1 MEPAQHKPSPVA
13 DSTSPSDINQPFCVN
28 NVYFDDQTL
37 SVRPVSNQLTVSHCE
52 PQDTPT
58 VSSPGVKNCN
68 PTADKI
74 CTSDVVRQFRLKYS
88 KNLIISHYNV
98 NSIRHKFCEISPI
111 MNEIGVDILAIA
123 KSKLH
128 DSFPSEQFSI
138 PIYKLHRQD
147 RDSHGDGIMIYVNG
161 CIPHRLIKDHTG
173 VYMGIEF
180 MTLEISVKSS
190 KWKLRY
196 IYKPP
201 RVTEKSSVIFC
212 LKCAKDFFPTAVSV
226 YFLVTW
232 IVTYI
237 TAMDYLMCVT
247 YLVSLIWSKNPR
259 ALKVTRPLL

>member
-58 VSSPGVKNCN
+58 VSSPGVKNFN

-111 MNEIGVDILAIA
+111 MNEIGADILAIA
-123 KSKLH
+123 ESKLD
-128 DSFPSEQFSI
+128 DSFPSEQFST
-138 PIYKLHRQD
+138 PNYKLHRQD
-147 RDSHGDGIMIYVNG
+147 RDSHGGGIMIYVNG

-190 KWKLRY
+190 KWKLCY

-201 RVTEKSSVIFC
+201 RVTEKIFC
-212 LKCAKDFFPTAVSV
+212 DFLSEMCERFFPTAVSV
-226 YFLVTW
+226 YLVTW

-237 TAMDYLMCVT
+237 TAMHYLMCVT